1 MNPPRLVVRTHDPRR
16 AAARIALIAA
26 VLVAACAAAFVAGRM
41 AADADRRAAR
51 IAETALADATAD
63 AHALREQL
71 AIAERSGQVDRAAHA
86 QLRETLAGLN
96 GEILQLREELA
107 FYRGIVSP
115 ADARR
120 GIRVH
125 DLTVTGAGD
134 AWHYTL
140 MLIQAMQH
148 DRQAEGAAFLT
159 VIGTGAD
166 GPQRVPVAAEGVA
179 YDFRYFQPLDGDIL
193 LPQGFIPERI
203 EVELRPRSTR
213 EDPVQQA
220 FDWPGAIKVGG

>member
-1 MNPPRLVVRTHDPRR
+1 MNPPRLVVRTHDPKR
-16 AAARIALIAA
+16 AATRLALAAA
-26 VLVAACAAAFVAGRM
+26 VTAAALLAAFVAGRM

-51 IAETALADATAD
+51 AAEAALADATTGAL
-63 AHALREQL
+63 ALREQL
-71 AIAERSGQVDRAAHA
+71 AVAERSGQVDREAHA
-86 QLRETLAGLN
+86 QLRQTLAGLN

-120 GIRVH
+120 GVRVH
-125 DLTVTGAGD
+125 DLSVEGAGD
-134 AWHYTL
+134 TWRYTL

-148 DRQAEGAAFLT
+148 DRQAEGTAHLT
-159 VIGTGAD
+159 LVGTGAD
-166 GPQRVPVAAEGVA
+166 GPQRVAVAADGVA